1 MSEHPKGI
9 ELIRQWVEKAEEDL
23 LTAEHTLTLGEK
35 CPFAIVCFHAQQ
47 CVEKYI
53 KALLVSLTIDFPKIH
68 DIGELTQLLPQGQS
82 ISLDESQQERLTD
95 YAVVNRYPGNWEPLT
110 RTDAEEA
117 ITLARQ
123 VRENIRALL
132 PAEAI
137 SEPVARS

>member
-9 ELIRQWVEKAEEDL
+9 ELIRQWVAKAEEDL

-117 ITLARQ
+117 ISLARQ
-123 VRENIRALL
+123 VRETIRVLL

-137 SEPVARS
+137 SEP